1 MVFGKERFISCG
13 HATIAEFVICGG
25 GAGSGAVDC
34 GVVTLNVFVNDSFGS
49 LP

>member
-1 MVFGKERFISCG
+1 MVFGKGTFYFCG

-25 GAGSGAVDC
+25 GAGLGTVDC